1 MSYWLLLTAQHITD
15 TYKDFVR
22 ESRYEIAPGSKIKKG
37 DRVYLW
43 WVVDG
48 FMFGWGSVSE
58 TPRISETSDS
68 QGRKLKRLVV
78 PVTREVGFEP
88 PLTRQQIETDNKL
101 VGLIP
106 HSLDDLYAI
115 ELDTIQANHLNDIM
129 RTLGLE
135 APKGSATIRWSV
147 ERSWITID
155 KEFYR
160 RRPWAVAISIGVTT
174 ALSVLGLFLTGF
186 LGLIVGIILGVTATL
201 FLPPPVLKYIEKTHL
216 QA

>member
-1 MSYWLLLTAQHITD
+1 M
-15 TYKDFVR
+15 
-22 ESRYEIAPGSKIKKG
+22 
-37 DRVYLW
+37 
-43 WVVDG
+43 VDG
-48 FMFGWGSVSE
+48 FIYSWGYVSE

-68 QGRKLKRLVV
+68 QDRKLKRLVV
-78 PVTREVGFEP
+78 PVTRRVGFEP
-88 PLTRQQIETDNKL
+88 PLTRKQIETDNKL

-106 HSLDDLYAI
+106 HSLDGLYAI

-135 APKGSATIRWSV
+135 ASEGSATIRWSV

-160 RRPWAVAISIGVTT
+160 RRSWAIALSIGVTT

-186 LGLIVGIILGVTATL
+186 LGVIVGIILGVTATL
-201 FLPPPVLKYIEKTHL
+201 F
-216 QA
+216 A